1 MNVNK
6 DFVKLIVMCFIAG
19 ALIGDGIAWILS
31 LDNGAGSL
39 VAPEFANDVGEPL
52 AILIQTVLCGLMGV
66 FGLAGSKV
74 YGSERFNILQA
85 TSLHAV
91 MIIPLVMITCYICC
105 WTGRSVKSTL
115 VFGGVMVMMY
125 IIIWITMY
133 ISCRAQ
139 VKQINEMLEKRRNE
153 GQ

>member
-6 DFVKLIVMCFIAG
+6 EKVKLVALCFIAG
-19 ALIGDGIAWILS
+19 ALIGDGIALILS
-31 LDNGAGSL
+31 MDNGTGSI
-39 VAPEFANDVGEPL
+39 VAPEFANEIGEPL
-52 AILIQTVLCGLMGV
+52 AIIIQTVLCGLMGV
-66 FGLAGSKV
+66 FGLAGSRV
-74 YGSERFNILQA
+74 YSSERFNILQA

-91 MIIPLVMITCYICC
+91 MTIPLVMLTCYICC
-105 WTGRSVKSTL
+105 WTGRSLKSTL
-115 VFGGVMVMMY
+115 VFGGLMVMMY